1 MSAPRFEWRELV
13 YCDTCNPSRRL
24 ERTCAGAVAR
34 SATRETATCAECIR
48 KLQSMGYTDA
58 HGPVC
63 ACGHPLHSRHELR
76 RLFLAALEQNLRASS
91 GAQLVVAAA
100 YELLR
105 VTTLLQMCEACAA
118 THLESG
124 ALELAAKMLGGVDGQ

>member
-1 MSAPRFEWRELV
+1 
-13 YCDTCNPSRRL
+13 
-24 ERTCAGAVAR
+24 
-34 SATRETATCAECIR
+34 
-48 KLQSMGYTDA
+48 MGYTDA

-76 RLFLAALEQNLRASS
+76 RLLSSALELHLRTSS
-91 GAQLVVAAA
+91 AAAA

-105 VTTLLQMCEACAA
+105 LSALLQMCEACAA

-124 ALELAAKMLGGVDGQ
+124 ALELAAKMLGGIDGQ